1 MKRLC
6 DVLVRVKDHVCSRIT
21 LLFLSV
27 MAAALKAA
35 AQGQG
40 QGQGSAGLNA
50 AEAAVKSYFPPAI
63 NLMYAIGALM
73 GIVGAVKV

>member
-1 MKRLC
+1 
-6 DVLVRVKDHVCSRIT
+6 
-21 LLFLSV
+21 